1 MEIQVRQG
9 DWLFLLMCF
18 GLGLL
23 GELSFFHGRIGVSY
37 LVFIAGFYLV
47 LFLRFRFAFHHRRIG
62 LLLMAAIW
70 ILAGSY
76 LFHDSALFYQLN
88 LLAIPVL
95 VFFHIV
101 LITSPNQLN
110 WSKPQ
115 FILLLIEKMREGL
128 QYVSSFGKFSL
139 KKVFTNMSDQTA
151 KTIKHILFGLVIGV
165 PLLLIITGLLM
176 SADAVFQDVILRLPQ
191 FFLQLHFME
200 GIFRIALVIFL
211 GFLFF
216 GIFQVLNRNTNAK
229 GQQDLAKRN
238 IHWDSII
245 SITILVMLN
254 AMYVLFAVI
263 QFTYFFN
270 DGLQDGYTYAEYA
283 RRGFF
288 ELLFVTVI
296 NWSLLICFLKFTSDE
311 RIGIK
316 LTLKILYSLLISVS
330 GVILVSAYQRLSMY
344 QAAYGFTVDRIL
356 ADGFMIFL
364 MVIFAYTF
372 IRVWIERLSL
382 LHFYLIAG
390 LAFYTV
396 LNAVHIE
403 QIIVDNNLERYEET
417 GKIDIHYLN
426 SLSYTGLDG
435 LMELYEKEP
444 DYPELEGML
453 QNRQMQ
459 QEHSDSEQKAWPSF
473 NFTIEAVTEKLKDL
487 DLEK

>member
-1 MEIQVRQG
+1 MDIQVRQK
-9 DWLFLLMCF
+9 DWLFLLACL

-47 LFLRFRFAFHHRRIG
+47 LFLRFRFVFHHRRIG
-62 LLLMAAIW
+62 LLLMVAIW
-70 ILAGSY
+70 ILSGSY
-76 LFHDSALFYQLN
+76 LFYDSVLFYQLN
-88 LLAIPVL
+88 ILIIPIL

-115 FILLLIEKMREGL
+115 FILLLTAKLREGL
-128 QYVSSFGKFSL
+128 KYVSAFGKFSL
-139 KKVFTNMSDQTA
+139 KKVFTNMNDQTA
-151 KTIKHILFGLVIGV
+151 KNIKHILIGLVIGI

-176 SADAVFQDVILRLPQ
+176 SADAIFQDLILRLPQ
-191 FFLQLHFME
+191 FILQLNFIE
-200 GIFRIALVIFL
+200 GIFRIAVVIFL

-216 GIFQVLNRNTNAK
+216 GIFQVLNRNAK
-229 GQQDLAKRN
+229 AEEHLSQSKKN
-238 IHWDSII
+238 IHWDSVIA
-245 SITILVMLN
+245 ITILVMLN
-254 AMYVLFAVI
+254 AVYVLFAAI

-270 DGLQDGYTYAEYA
+270 DGLQDGFTYAEYA

-296 NWSLLICFLKFTSDE
+296 NWTLLICFLKFAGDQ
-311 RIGIK
+311 RKGIRM
-316 LTLKILYSLLISVS
+316 TLKIMYSLLILVS
-330 GVILVSAYQRLSMY
+330 GVMLVSAYQRLSMY

-372 IRVWIERLSL
+372 IRVWIEQLSL

-417 GKIDIHYLN
+417 GKIDVHYLG

-444 DYPELEGML
+444 DYPELETIL
-453 QNRQMQ
+453 QNRQ
-459 QEHSDSEQKAWPSF
+459 EQLEYLEQDAWQSF
-473 NFTIEAVTEKLKDL
+473 NFTKEEVTGKLKDL
-487 DLEK
+487 DLAK